1 MDILQRQFDGAIKE
15 LIDTAKTEDDLK
27 IISETIFE
35 KQVTLFDE
43 LPESILHS
51 IKKNAFEM
59 GLADRRNQHN
69 QFVERNYERW
79 KEGFD
84 TLELLV
90 EVCVEAGSS
99 TNERLR
105 PNAVITED
113 ILFDVLTRLHAKGC
127 LISRE
132 IVCLL
137 KNGFPD
143 GAHARWRAL
152 HEIAVTALFLA
163 KNDKDTA
170 ERYVSHEIIDSY
182 KGACQHKK
190 YEHRLQAAPPTDDD
204 LSTLKI
210 QYEAAIKRFGVD
222 FGNAYG
228 WAEPAL
234 GKKRANF
241 ADIESAVNLDHWRPY
256 YKWASQ
262 NIHAGVK
269 TIKSSLGLLDSKKAL
284 LSGSSDLGMVDPAH
298 AMAISLAQTTIMLLA
313 KSPNI
318 DSIVTMKMIQLLC
331 DETGDI
337 FLKCSRKSE

>member
-15 LIDTAKTEDDLK
+15 LIDTAKTEEDLNA
-27 IISETIFE
+27 ISETMLE
-35 KQVTLFDE
+35 KQKTLLDE
-43 LPESILHS
+43 LPESILQS
-51 IKKNAFEM
+51 IKKDAFES
-59 GLADRRNQHN
+59 GLTDRRNQHN
-69 QFVERNYERW
+69 QFLERNYERW

-84 TLELLV
+84 TLDLLV
-90 EVCVEAGSS
+90 DVCVEAGSS

-105 PNAVITED
+105 PNAVINED
-113 ILFDVLTRLHAKGC
+113 IQFDVLTRLHAKGC

-163 KNDKDTA
+163 RHEKDTT

-190 YEHRLQAAPPTDDD
+190 YEHRLQAAPPNDED
-204 LSTLKI
+204 LRILKT
-210 QYEAAIKRFGVD
+210 QYDAAIQRFGVD

-228 WAEPAL
+228 WAELAL

-241 ADIESAVNLDHWRPY
+241 SDIETAVSLDHWRPY

-269 TIKSSLGLLDSKKAL
+269 TINSSLGIPDSKSEFL
-284 LSGSSDLGMVDPAH
+284 LAGSSDSGMVDPAH

-313 KSPNI
+313 QSPNI
-318 DSIVTMKMIQLLC
+318 DSAVTMKIIQSLC
-331 DETGDI
+331 DETGNI
-337 FLKCSRKSE
+337 FLKCSR